1 MEHNSHLE
9 RQIPS
14 CLSKTARENEP
25 TSRFHH
31 YNALCL
37 LSRGLPLQASGIPGA
52 SP

>member
-14 CLSKTARENEP
+14 CARENEP

-31 YNALCL
+31 FNALCL
-37 LSRGLPLQASGIPGA
+37 LSRGLALQASGIPEA

>member
-14 CLSKTARENEP
+14 CVSKTARENEP

-31 YNALCL
+31 FNALYL
-37 LSRGLPLQASGIPGA
+37 LSQGLALKASGIPGA